1 LIPEDL
7 FLELALEEEN
17 EQTSEEDPETKQSRQ
32 MYNKVI
38 FDRSVSLPPSSPHLT
53 SPHRVNELLAKLHHS
68 RNTSKASL
76 SLHQRM
82 LAQNI
87 PLERVALVDYLKQK
101 LMSPSNKAIENPTVS
116 LQINSLENIREVI
129 QSGLVESAE
138 SITNVILSRLLVD
151 ITQSLVKSLL

>member
-1 LIPEDL
+1 MSRRAKRIPRQSNRDKCTIKLSLIGL
-7 FLELALEEEN
+7 FLYPL
-17 EQTSEEDPETKQSRQ
+17 
-32 MYNKVI
+32 
-38 FDRSVSLPPSSPHLT
+38 PHLT